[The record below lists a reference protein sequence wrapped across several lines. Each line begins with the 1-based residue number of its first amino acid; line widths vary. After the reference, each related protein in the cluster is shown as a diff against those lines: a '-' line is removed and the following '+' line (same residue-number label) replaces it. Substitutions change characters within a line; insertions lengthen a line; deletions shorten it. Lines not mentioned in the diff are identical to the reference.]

1 MWKQS
6 IVPAVR
12 MLLVLTVLTGVLY
25 PLTITA
31 AALLAFPAQAN
42 GSLVQ
47 REGVVVGSALIGQ
60 ANDDA
65 RYFWPR
71 PSAVAYMDG
80 STPASLGSSGG
91 SNLAPTSATLANQVA
106 TRAAA
111 FRAANDLT
119 ASAPI
124 PPDILTASGSGLD
137 PHISPAAARAQ
148 VARVAVARGIAAP
161 AVAALVEQQVERP
174 QFDFLGEPRVNVL
187 ALNLA
192 LDRLE

>member
-1 MWKQS
+1 
-6 IVPAVR
+6 
-12 MLLVLTVLTGVLY
+12 
-25 PLTITA
+25 
-31 AALLAFPAQAN
+31 
-42 GSLVQ
+42 
-47 REGVVVGSALIGQ
+47 
-60 ANDDA
+60 
-65 RYFWPR
+65 
-71 PSAVAYMDG
+71 MDG